1 MRIDPFAAGVFYF
14 VFLFSTTLHEAAH
27 AWVALRGG
35 DPTAYHGGQV
45 SINPLPHMRREP
57 FGMVILPLLSVF
69 LSGWP
74 MGFASAPY
82 DPMWARRYPKRA
94 ALMSL
99 AGPAANL
106 ALVLVATLLLRLGL
120 GAGRFDFSGASAA
133 HLVQASAPG
142 WQSAAFVLSVLFT
155 MNLILFVLNIMP
167 VPPLDGSGALPLVV
181 GRDYT
186 ARVQELFAQ
195 PMVAMMGM
203 LIVWRAFGRIFWPV
217 FQFAVGVLFHGLL

>member
-1 MRIDPFAAGVFYF
+1 MANPFEAAVFYF
-14 VFLFSTTLHEAAH
+14 IFLFSTTLHEAAH

-35 DPTAYHGGQV
+35 DPTAYRGGQV
-45 SINPLPHMRREP
+45 SVNPLPHIRREP
-57 FGMVILPLLSVF
+57 FGMVVLPLLSVF

-82 DPMWARRYPKRA
+82 DPLWARRYPQRA

-106 ALVLVATLLLRLGL
+106 LLVLVATLLLRLGL
-120 GAGRFDFSGASAA
+120 GAGIFSPGRSGIS
-133 HLVQASAPG
+133 HLVHAASPG
-142 WQSAAFVLSVLFT
+142 WESVAFVLSVFFT

-167 VPPLDGSGALPLVV
+167 VPPLDGSGALPFVV
-181 GRDYT
+181 GRDYS
-186 ARVQELFAQ
+186 ARVQEIFAQ

-203 LIVWRAFGRIFWPV
+203 LLVWRVFGSVFRPV
-217 FQFAVGVLFHGLL
+217 FRFAVGILFLGVT

>member
-1 MRIDPFAAGVFYF
+1 VRTNPFEAAVFYF
-14 VFLFSTTLHEAAH
+14 IFLFSTTLHEAAH

-45 SINPLPHMRREP
+45 SINPLPHIRREP

-82 DPMWARRYPKRA
+82 DPLWARRYPKRA
-94 ALMSL
+94 AVMSL

-106 ALVLVATLLLRLGL
+106 GLVLVATLLLRLGL
-120 GAGRFDFSGASAA
+120 GAGMFAVGTPSIQHLVSAA
-133 HLVQASAPG
+133 TPG
-142 WQSAAFVLSVLFT
+142 WEGVAFVLSVFFT

-167 VPPLDGSGALPLVV
+167 VPPLDGSGALPLFV

-186 ARVQELFAQ
+186 ARLQEIFAQ
-195 PMVAMMGM
+195 PMVAMVGM
-203 LIVWRAFGRIFWPV
+203 LLVWRAFGSVFRPV
-217 FQFAVGVLFHGLL
+217 FRFAVDILFRGVL